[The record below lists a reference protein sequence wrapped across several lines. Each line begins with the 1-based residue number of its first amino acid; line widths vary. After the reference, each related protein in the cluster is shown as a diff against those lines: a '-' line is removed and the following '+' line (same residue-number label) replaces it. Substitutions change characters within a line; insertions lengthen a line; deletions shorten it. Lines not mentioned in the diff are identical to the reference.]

1 MAIVDLR
8 EPLQATRPMS
18 VTSLSQRPVPH
29 KSNTWRRAILL
40 GCIFAAIKLC
50 IHIAVNVRAQQV
62 GYGIFRDELYY
73 IVCGRRL
80 AWGYLDN
87 QPVIAVLARASDALF
102 GHDRLWAFR
111 LVPSAAGAV
120 KVLLTGLITRS
131 LGGKRSAQTLAMI
144 AVIGAPE
151 YLGVDTILSMNCLE
165 PVFWMTAMLAMLEL
179 AKGPVNRVRTAWWL
193 VFGIAGGL
201 ALETK
206 LSGAFFLLCLLAGLL
221 VTPQRR
227 LLSDCRA
234 GAGVGL
240 LLLIELPNF
249 LWQLHRG
256 FPTLQWLVAA
266 SHEHKDIV
274 LGPGEFL
281 WQQMLV
287 MIPFSAVIW
296 IAGLG
301 WLLVSRRA
309 RPFRFAGAAAALF
322 IALMIVLH
330 AKIYYVVPVY
340 PVLFAAG
347 AVFWY
352 GVVARAPVKHRRL
365 WAALPVAYMGS
376 FALAAW
382 YWMPV
387 VLPIVPPSQYAT
399 WEHRLHFRPEE
410 TENFQHSRLPQ
421 LLADMTSWPGF
432 VEQVAAAY
440 NSLPAAMRH
449 GSEGQ
454 LGIYCTNYGEASAV
468 DVFGGLYGLPASISG
483 HQHYWYW
490 GSRGELHDSIVVVG
504 QHREDIEKAYR
515 DVRPI
520 GVIHT
525 PYAMP
530 FENGA
535 TIWLAHG
542 RLRSPAEIWASA
554 RELY

>member
-1 MAIVDLR
+1 MATINLQ
-8 EPLQATRPMS
+8 EPLHTAAPDVPRASTLQEPGARDAWRQA
-18 VTSLSQRPVPH
+18 L
-29 KSNTWRRAILL
+29 LL
-40 GCIFAAIKLC
+40 GLLFAAVKLC

-87 QPVIAVLARASDALF
+87 QPVIAVLARVADTLF
-102 GHDRLWAFR
+102 GHQRIWAFR
-111 LVPSAAGAV
+111 LLPSLAGAA

-131 LGGKRSAQTLAMI
+131 LGGRRAAQALAMI

-151 YLGVDTILSMNCLE
+151 YLGVDTLLSMNCLE
-165 PVFWMTAMLAMLEL
+165 PIFWMTAMLAMLEI
-179 AKGPVNRVRTAWWL
+179 AKTPAQPLRTAWWII
-193 VFGIAGGL
+193 FGMAGGL

-206 LSGAFFLLCLLAGLL
+206 LSGAFFLICLLTGLL
-221 VTPQRR
+221 LTRQRR
-227 LLSDCRA
+227 LLLDWRA
-234 GAGVGL
+234 PIGIGL
-240 LLLIELPNF
+240 LLLLELPNF
-249 LWQLHRG
+249 LWQLRRG
-256 FPTLQWLVAA
+256 FPTIQWLIAA
-266 SHEHKDIV
+266 SHEHKDVV
-274 LGPGEFL
+274 LGPVAFL

-287 MIPFSAVIW
+287 LIPFSAVIW
-296 IAGLG
+296 IPGVV

-309 RPFRFAGAAAALF
+309 QRFRFAGVTTLLF

-330 AKIYYVVPVY
+330 AKIYYVVPIY

-347 AVFWY
+347 AVFLY
-352 GVVARAPVKHRRL
+352 RLVARAPLSQAKL
-365 WAALPVAYMGS
+365 WTAVPLVYMTT

-387 VLPIVPPSQYAT
+387 VLPIVPPSHYAG
-399 WEHRLHFRPEE
+399 WEHRLNFRPEE
-410 TENFQHSRLPQ
+410 TENFREVALPQ

-440 NSLPAAMRH
+440 NGLPVNIRH

-468 DVFGGLYGLPASISG
+468 DVFGNAYGLPTPISG

-490 GSRGELHDSIVVVG
+490 GSRGELHNSIVVVG

-515 DVRPI
+515 DVQPI
-520 GVIHT
+520 GVIHA

-530 FENGA
+530 FEDGA
-535 TIWLAHG
+535 TIWLAQG
-542 RLRSPAEIWASA
+542 RRHSPDEIWASA